1 MNRFTYRAYYQYNGP
16 SHANPFRSE
25 KSDQEV
31 AEALARF
38 PSALE
43 LFLDRD
49 ASIEAPQIQADPS
62 SSYVTVVTLADER
75 STDAVVEKCLNSLDL
90 FGEKL
95 SAA

>member
-49 ASIEAPQIQADPS
+49 ASIEAPQIQAAPS
-62 SSYVTVVTLADER
+62 SSYVTVVNQVRMELEELGFACTSFNRAP
-75 STDAVVEKCLNSLDL
+75 
-90 FGEKL
+90 G
-95 SAA
+95 SAK